1 MPPNWRC
8 AEFIPQADIRSCG
21 QKNLNNFRCGCVVKR
36 CVSHV
41 TSGVQIGAGPQK
53 HLHQAQIASMASPM
67 EAGVAITM
75 AVRDG
80 VNIGEILI
88 IQMQELVPECGIE
101 FRKFFGT

>member
-1 MPPNWRC
+1 
-8 AEFIPQADIRSCG
+8 
-21 QKNLNNFRCGCVVKR
+21 
-36 CVSHV
+36 
-41 TSGVQIGAGPQK
+41 
-53 HLHQAQIASMASPM
+53 MASPM